1 MTELTIDY
9 GEDYAK
15 GFVGG
20 CKCGVAECIS
30 RRTRGAQA

>member
-30 RRTRGAQA
+30 RRTPGAQA